1 MNEEDRNN
9 VVRVTTAHTSDYP
22 DPISL
27 TRGDTVTIGRED
39 DEYPGWVATTTAD
52 GNTGW
57 APKELLDIDES
68 GGRATARRDYTARE
82 LDTRIGQR
90 LTVHSQLAGWLW
102 VCTEDDEWGW
112 VPESSVERV
121 ENPDTR

>member
-1 MNEEDRNN
+1 MNEEN
-9 VVRVTTAHTSDYP
+9 VVRVATAHTSDYP

-27 TRGDTVTIGRED
+27 ARGEIVTIGRED

-57 APKELLDIDES
+57 APKEFLDMDER

-82 LDTRIGQR
+82 LNTHVGQR
-90 LTVHSQLAGWLW
+90 LTVHSRLAGWLW
-102 VCTEDDEWGW
+102 VRTDDDAWGW

-121 ENPDTR
+121 ENADSR